1 MLINLILHQGS
12 IYTVHQG
19 SVKLYINSV
28 YVDVQLNKKR
38 EFIKPSNVVGKH
50 FFIKLL
56 TTINLAYLLL
66 WEL

>member
-28 YVDVQLNKKR
+28 YVDVQHNKKR

-66 WEL
+66 LEL